1 MCCQTLIYLGFYSLV
16 FKAISILPEKKKKK
30 SAQSARN
37 SKAADSS
44 MVENEQKALFIQN
57 IKGMCSM
64 LSLKWYLK
72 RKFQHTAAELK
83 IKSAD

>member
-1 MCCQTLIYLGFYSLV
+1 MCCQTLINLGFYSLV
-16 FKAISILPEKKKKK
+16 FKAISIHPGKKK

-64 LSLKWYLK
+64 LSLNWYLK

>member
-1 MCCQTLIYLGFYSLV
+1 M
-16 FKAISILPEKKKKK
+16 LPEKK

-44 MVENEQKALFIQN
+44 MVENEQKALFIKN

-64 LSLKWYLK
+64 LSLKWYFK

-83 IKSAD
+83 IKPAD